1 MADDLT
7 LRRRALERE
16 RSQFDPTSSDVE
28 PDDPVRESWLRCVPR
43 LSEAQDKAPLDEPDE
58 ANERWEASPIRRAW
72 PELTDELRQIARDGD
87 LVAAVTDETG
97 RILWSWGGRWMRD
110 RAEDVNFGLGGRWD
124 ESSAGTNAV
133 GLALI
138 TGRPSTVFAIE
149 HWCAAVH
156 DWVCYSAPV
165 RDQTGRQ
172 IGVID
177 LSTTWDHS
185 NPLGLPTVTA
195 LARVVEQQTRLTR
208 RSRPSRRIR
217 TLGPAGRS
225 GPAGLDLRVL
235 GSGSA
240 ALDGLPVLLT
250 QRQLEIL
257 TILACVGEAS
267 LGHLHGLLHGDRP
280 TSPTTTKVEIS
291 QLRRIVGDVIA
302 SRPYRL
308 TVPLRC
314 DLATLIDRLDA
325 GDVAGA
331 AALYRGQL
339 LDRSDAPYIVERRHH
354 CDVALRT
361 ALLRSGTTAQLLAF
375 ADIHPYDT
383 EILER
388 AIAVAAP
395 DDPLVPTATARLAVA
410 LDGLV

>member
-1 MADDLT
+1 MDDDLT

-16 RSQFDPTSSDVE
+16 RSQFDPMSADVE
-28 PDDPVRESWLRCVPR
+28 PDDPVRGSWLRCVPR
-43 LSEAQDKAPLDEPDE
+43 LSEEQDKAPLDRPDE
-58 ANERWEASPIRRAW
+58 ANDRWDASPIRRAM
-72 PELTDELRQIARDGD
+72 PELAGELEQIARDGD
-87 LVAAVTDETG
+87 LVAAVTDESG

-110 RAEDVNFGLGGRWD
+110 RAERVNFGLGGRWD
-124 ESSAGTNAV
+124 ERSVGTNAIA
-133 GLALI
+133 LALI
-138 TGRPSTVFAIE
+138 TGRPSTVFAVE

-156 DWVCYSAPV
+156 EWVCYSAPV
-165 RDQTGRQ
+165 HDHTGRP

-177 LSTTWDHS
+177 LSTTWDRS

-195 LARVVEQQTRLTR
+195 LARVVENQTRPTR
-208 RSRPSRRIR
+208 WIR
-217 TLGPAGRS
+217 GLGPGGGRV
-225 GPAGLDLRVL
+225 GPVGLDLRVL
-235 GSGSA
+235 GRGSA
-240 ALDGLPVLLT
+240 VLDGLPVLLT

-267 LGHLHGLLHGDRP
+267 LGHLHALLHGDRP

-291 QLRRIVGDVIA
+291 QLRRVVGRIIG

-308 TVPLRC
+308 TVPVRC
-314 DLATLIDRLDA
+314 DLTDLFDHLDA
-325 GDVAGA
+325 GDVDRA

-339 LDRSDAPYIVERRHH
+339 LDRSDAPFVVERRHQ

-361 ALLRSGTTAQLLAF
+361 ALLRSGTTDQLLGF
-375 ADIHPYDT
+375 ADIHPYDV
-383 EILER
+383 EVLER

-395 DDPLVPTATARLAVA
+395 DDPRLATATARLAVA